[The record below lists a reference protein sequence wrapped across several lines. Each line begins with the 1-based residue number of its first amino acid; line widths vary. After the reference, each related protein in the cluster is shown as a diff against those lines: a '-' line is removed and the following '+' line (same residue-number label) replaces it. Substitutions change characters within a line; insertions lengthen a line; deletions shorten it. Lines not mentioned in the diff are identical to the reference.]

1 MVPIIHNL
9 LIANSTNHP
18 RSVNSIFNPSFVD
31 NLFSRPASNRQAL
44 IDDARAT
51 NYGVVRL
58 GLIEKLYERMY
69 DQLRELGRDERRWPH
84 RIRAAT
90 DVVGFEPSS
99 PESVRLR
106 IRPLAA
112 EPNSSNDE
120 ILDVDLVIAA
130 TGYRRNAHLTLMRDV
145 EALLPNAT
153 EGEEQRGGSD
163 AKMTSGD
170 AATTCV
176 PADSRI
182 GDRPVRV
189 GRNYGVQFAAGK
201 VAPGSG
207 IWLQGCCEGTHG
219 VSPPSSND
227 SHLYLFSEHYSNIH
241 LQLSDTLLSI
251 LSVRSG
257 EIVDSVFGTQG
268 R

>member
-1 MVPIIHNL
+1 MALTIP
-9 LIANSTNHP
+9 T
-18 RSVNSIFNPSFVD
+18 SVNSIFNPSFVD
-31 NLFSRPASNRQAL
+31 NLFARPAQNRQAL

-58 GLIEKLYERMY
+58 GLIEHLYERMY

-84 RIRAAT
+84 RIRNAT

-99 PESVRLR
+99 PDSVRLR

-112 EPNSSNDE
+112 EADSSHDE

-130 TGYRRNAHLTLMRDV
+130 TGYRRNAHLALMRDV
-145 EALLPNAT
+145 EPLLPQDA
-153 EGEEQRGGSD
+153 GEQRDG

-170 AATTCV
+170 AAITCE
-176 PADSRI
+176 PSTSQIA
-182 GDRPVRV
+182 GRPVRV
-189 GRNYGVQFAAGK
+189 GRDYGVQFAAGK

-219 VSPPSSND
+219 VSLHSAYLTPSSTLRSVADNT
-227 SHLYLFSEHYSNIH
+227 IH
-241 LQLSDTLLSI
+241 S
-251 LSVRSG
+251 
-257 EIVDSVFGTQG
+257 
-268 R
+268 

>member
-1 MVPIIHNL
+1 MRRLFIFL
-9 LIANSTNHP
+9 FLFAL
-18 RSVNSIFNPSFVD
+18 RSVNCIFNPEWVD
-31 NLFSRPASNRQAL
+31 KLYPKPSQYRQSL
-44 IDDARAT
+44 IKEAKAT

-189 GRNYGVQFAAGK
+189 GRDYGVQFAAGK

-219 VSPPSSND
+219 VSPLNLTDKPLQFLRK
-227 SHLYLFSEHYSNIH
+227 HVSNIPVH
-241 LQLSDTLLSI
+241 S
-251 LSVRSG
+251 
-257 EIVDSVFGTQG
+257 
-268 R
+268 